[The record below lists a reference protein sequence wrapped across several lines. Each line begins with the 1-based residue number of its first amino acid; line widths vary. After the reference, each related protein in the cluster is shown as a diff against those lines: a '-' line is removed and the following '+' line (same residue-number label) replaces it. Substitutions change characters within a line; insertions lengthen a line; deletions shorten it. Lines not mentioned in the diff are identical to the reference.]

1 MFIFIIFYKNNI
13 LEFWSKPSLSH
24 TDKQLVYKY
33 INKPSK
39 LTEQNLKKKKKNI
52 KQLIA
57 LTTFGKLSRAFT
69 LFSKHVLY
77 MLNDMLLY

>member
-39 LTEQNLKKKKKNI
+39 LTEQNLKKKKKTSN
-52 KQLIA
+52 
-57 LTTFGKLSRAFT
+57 S
-69 LFSKHVLY
+69 S
-77 MLNDMLLY
+77 